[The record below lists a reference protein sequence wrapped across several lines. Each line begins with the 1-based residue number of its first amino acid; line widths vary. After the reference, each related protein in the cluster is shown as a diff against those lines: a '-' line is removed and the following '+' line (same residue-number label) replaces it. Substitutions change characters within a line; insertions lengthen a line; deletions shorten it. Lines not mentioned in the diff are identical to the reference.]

1 MRTSRQ
7 RRMDRYRARLRY
19 ENAVAWIVV
28 PITLVALLYGAIA
41 LWKQVADTPIARMI
55 TGQ

>member
-7 RRMDRYRARLRY
+7 RRIDRYRARLCY
-19 ENAVAWIVV
+19 ENAVAWLVV
-28 PITLVALLYGAIA
+28 PITLVALLYGAMM
-41 LWKQVADTPIARMI
+41 LWKQVADTPIAGMI

>member
-19 ENAVAWIVV
+19 ENAVAWLVV
-28 PITLVALLYGAIA
+28 PVSLVALLYGAITV
-41 LWKQVADTPIARMI
+41 WKQVADTPIARMI

>member
-7 RRMDRYRARLRY
+7 RRMDRYRVRLRY
-19 ENAVAWIVV
+19 ENAVAWLVV
-28 PITLVALLYGAIA
+28 PITLVALLYGAMM

>member
-1 MRTSRQ
+1 
-7 RRMDRYRARLRY
+7 MDRYRARLRY

>member
-7 RRMDRYRARLRY
+7 RRMDRHRARLRY
-19 ENAVAWIVV
+19 ENAVAWLVV
-28 PITLVALLYGAIA
+28 PVTLVALLYGAI
-41 LWKQVADTPIARMI
+41 LIWKQVADTPVARMI